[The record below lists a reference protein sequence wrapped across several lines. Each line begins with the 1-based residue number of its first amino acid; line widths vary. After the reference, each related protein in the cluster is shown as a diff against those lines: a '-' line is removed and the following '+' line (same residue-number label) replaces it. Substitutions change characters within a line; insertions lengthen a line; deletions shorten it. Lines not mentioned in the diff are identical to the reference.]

1 MDVVVSIIIKKYM
14 HMIPFILTVSFKI
27 ILNRLLIR
35 LTADLS
41 NEPKGY
47 YVILFIYDK
56 NPSEKISY
64 S

>member
-1 MDVVVSIIIKKYM
+1 M

-47 YVILFIYDK
+47 YAILFIYDK
-56 NPSEKISY
+56 ILHRKNIILVININVDNTRS
-64 S
+64 